1 MKKFVKLVLAFF
13 KHPYLTLS
21 SLQNVSTPNS
31 ISDRESLIKAADWL
45 INSQNKNNDSGY
57 SRKYSLCSDWD
68 KSYIE
73 TSGYIIPS
81 MYLTGIYLDNNKYI
95 ESAINAS
102 EWLLTVQNKKGFF
115 TDIDE
120 YKAQV
125 FDTGQVLIGL
135 NFIYKKNKDPRF
147 LESISKACE
156 WLLNNQEKDGSWI
169 KNSYNSRPHTYYT
182 RVASALLESGYICKN
197 KKYVEAAKNN
207 LDWAISQKQSNEFFY
222 FSEFKESED
231 PILHTLVY
239 ILEGF
244 SEAYRITS
252 DKKWLDIL
260 TSCGGKLLSL
270 VNEEGLL
277 YSQYNSNWEVTNNE
291 YCITGLAQLAGIFY
305 DLANYLNSKN
315 FFDAAEKIMKKLKY
329 IQILGIKNID
339 GAFPSSLPLWG
350 YYGGMEFF
358 NWNSK
363 FYIDAAL
370 KRRILTNE
378 YNEDIAANYFCT
390 SVPLSKF

>member
-135 NFIYKKNKDPRF
+135 NFIYKKN
-147 LESISKACE
+147 
-156 WLLNNQEKDGSWI
+156 
-169 KNSYNSRPHTYYT
+169 
-182 RVASALLESGYICKN
+182 
-197 KKYVEAAKNN
+197 N
-207 LDWAISQKQSNEFFY
+207 L
-222 FSEFKESED
+222 
-231 PILHTLVY
+231 
-239 ILEGF
+239 
-244 SEAYRITS
+244 
-252 DKKWLDIL
+252 
-260 TSCGGKLLSL
+260 
-270 VNEEGLL
+270 
-277 YSQYNSNWEVTNNE
+277 
-291 YCITGLAQLAGIFY
+291 
-305 DLANYLNSKN
+305 
-315 FFDAAEKIMKKLKY
+315 
-329 IQILGIKNID
+329 
-339 GAFPSSLPLWG
+339 
-350 YYGGMEFF
+350 
-358 NWNSK
+358 
-363 FYIDAAL
+363 
-370 KRRILTNE
+370 
-378 YNEDIAANYFCT
+378 
-390 SVPLSKF
+390 